1 MGSGRGNRSGRDER
15 VGVGLGEGV
24 GAGLGDALGAGGS
37 PPLAEWVGR
46 VAPVGGAWGTGGRGR
61 MPHAESDATGGAG
74 AAATSG
80 TPGRVTSGAGPVV
93 DVTSGWLV
101 AGSGITTGPT
111 EGVGMNGVLLSG
123 SAVLPTVADP
133 VLMAARIGI
142 DAVPASS
149 ATVKR

>member
-1 MGSGRGNRSGRDER
+1 MIVGSGSGSGNRSGPDER
-15 VGVGLGEGV
+15 VGIGLGDGLGDSLGDGSPPPAEGV
-24 GAGLGDALGAGGS
+24 GQA
-37 PPLAEWVGR
+37 
-46 VAPVGGAWGTGGRGR
+46 APVGGAGGTGVRGR

-74 AAATSG
+74 AAAISG
-80 TPGRVTSGAGPVV
+80 APGRVTSGAGRVV